1 MIMAETNPR
10 MDRQFSYLFRVISIK
25 LKNKADK
32 SISDLGLNSQQ
43 GHTIDYINSHQGII
57 QRELSE
63 VFNKRDASI
72 TSMLQGLEK
81 KGYIERRIPKD
92 NEREK
97 RLYILPKGKELIG
110 AFNEK
115 IIELENEIIDCLS
128 ADEIETLQ
136 RLLTKINNK
145 I

>member
-1 MIMAETNPR
+1 MMEMNI
-10 MDRQFSYLFRVISIK
+10 SYLLRVISIK
-25 LKNKADK
+25 LKNKADS
-32 SISDLGLNSQQ
+32 SISDLGLNAQQ
-43 GHTIDYINSHQGII
+43 GHAIAYINSHEGMI

-63 VFNKRDASI
+63 AFNKRDASI

-97 RLYILPKGKELIG
+97 RLYVLPKGKELIDI
-110 AFNEK
+110 FSDRFDEQ
-115 IIELENEIIDCLS
+115 ENDITNCLT
-128 ADEIETLQ
+128 ADEIETLK
-136 RLLTKINNK
+136 RILIKLNNN